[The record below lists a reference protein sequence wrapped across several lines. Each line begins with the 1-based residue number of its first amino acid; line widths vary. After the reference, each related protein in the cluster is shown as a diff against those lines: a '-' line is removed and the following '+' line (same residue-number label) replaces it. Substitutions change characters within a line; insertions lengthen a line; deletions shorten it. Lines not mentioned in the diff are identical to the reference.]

1 MTVSST
7 AAPARTQGSAGALLV
22 GVLSAIAFAA
32 SGPFVKPLLLSG
44 WSSAAAVMVRVG
56 IGGLLLA
63 PLAVVALRGRFSTLR
78 SSWLRITL
86 YGLIAVAGTQFCYFA
101 AVQRLPVGVALLTEY
116 LAPVLLVLL
125 AWIRGRRPSLIVAAG
140 TVLSVL
146 GLLLVLNLTGS
157 VRLDLVGVLWG
168 LGAAVGLCGYFLISA
183 APAEGL
189 PPVALAAGGLL
200 VGSLALAL
208 CGLVGLLPLHM
219 SSAPVVLFGGPVPW
233 WVPMGVVAVIATALA
248 YVTGILAAAGLGA
261 RVASFLGLL
270 EVLASVA
277 LAWLLLGEVPT
288 LLQAAGAVLVLTGV
302 ALVRADRADTADR
315 ADRADTADGDGPA
328 DPAVPRVAGRT

>member
-1 MTVSST
+1 MTTSVPT
-7 AAPARTQGSAGALLV
+7 RGSVGVLLV
-22 GVLSAIAFAA
+22 GVLSAVAFAA

-56 IGGLLLA
+56 IGGLLLT
-63 PLAVVALRGRFSTLR
+63 PLALIALRGRFAALGR
-78 SSWLRITL
+78 SWRRITL

-116 LAPVLLVLL
+116 LAPVLLVGL
-125 AWIRGRRPSLIVAAG
+125 AWARGRRPSLVVAAG
-140 TVLSVL
+140 AVLSVL
-146 GLLLVLNLTGS
+146 GLLLVLDLTGG
-157 VRLDLVGVLWG
+157 VRLDLIGVLWG

-183 APAEGL
+183 APADGL

-208 CGLVGLLPLHM
+208 TGVVGLLPLEV
-219 SSAPVVLFGGPVPW
+219 SWAPVALFGGTVPW
-233 WVPMGVVAVIATALA
+233 WVPMGVVAVIATAVA
-248 YVTGILAAAGLGA
+248 YVTGIVAAAGLGS

-277 LAWLLLGEVPT
+277 IAWLLLGEVPT
-288 LLQAAGAVLVLTGV
+288 WLQAAGAVLVLTGV
-302 ALVRADRADTADR
+302 ALVRADRAGREQIVEIVPPVTAR
-315 ADRADTADGDGPA
+315 S
-328 DPAVPRVAGRT
+328 